1 LREIPQNIKI
11 DMDKKNELLK
21 ILIPAVGGQG
31 GGVLTEWLIQ
41 VFLIEGFEVQG
52 VGLPGLSQRGGS
64 TVYYI
69 ESYPKVNSE
78 KPIIFSQYPLPG
90 DIDIILAQEF
100 LELGRV
106 LELGYGSDKTT
117 VVSSTHRIYSTL
129 EKLPITRGIYSEE
142 NLRKLANAFSD
153 KFIGLNALEIA
164 KQNGLGELAINAVLL
179 GALGASGAL
188 NIDEASY
195 LKAISQV
202 GVSVETNIK
211 AFRIGWDYVKSNKYN
226 LSLIESGTKWDEF
239 KKERLEKLHPDKRE
253 ELLYLIFEIE
263 QEYPDV
269 LREILAEAL
278 FRLADYQ
285 DVWYSKKYL
294 DSINKI
300 YRLDRNSGDFMLTEM
315 FAKNL
320 ALWMSYEDGIRV
332 AELKINPERFK
343 RIKKEMLLRDN
354 QLFHVT
360 DYLNPDAEEI
370 YGLLP
375 NLFVSPIVKL
385 TETRLF
391 QKIWPRKKKI
401 TFPQNPTTS
410 SFIGSLRLWFLTKF
424 KRFRPYSYRF
434 KKEYSLMNK
443 YSQSVERFSRMDY
456 ELGCLVAKSGNIIK
470 GYGDVRRRT
479 MDSFNRLLDNI
490 INPLSEFEKK
500 SGNSFDLTIDT
511 GEKSLK
517 LISDSTDGI
526 DKAVELVNK
535 VLKRKA
541 A

>member
-1 LREIPQNIKI
+1 M
-11 DMDKKNELLK
+11 DMDKRNGLLK

-69 ESYPKVNSE
+69 ESYPKADSQ
-78 KPIIFSQYPLPG
+78 KSIIFSQYPLPG

-117 VVSSTHRIYSTL
+117 IVSSTHRIYSTL
-129 EKLPITRGIYSEE
+129 EKLPITSRIYSKE
-142 NLRKLANAFSD
+142 NLRKLANALSE

-164 KQNGLGELAINAVLL
+164 KQNGQGELAINAILL

-202 GVSVETNIK
+202 GVAVEPNIK

-226 LSLIESGTKWDEF
+226 ISLVESGTKWNEF
-239 KKERLEKLHPDKRE
+239 KKERIEKLHPDKRE
-253 ELLYLIFEIE
+253 EFLYLIFKIE
-263 QEYPDV
+263 QEYPDA

-278 FRLADYQ
+278 FRLTDYQ
-285 DVWYSKKYL
+285 DIWYAKRYL
-294 DSINKI
+294 EMVNKI
-300 YRLDRNSGDFMLTEM
+300 YKLDKNSEDFMLTEM

-343 RIKKEMLLRDN
+343 RIKKEMFLRDN
-354 QLFHVT
+354 QVFHVI

-375 NLFVSPIVKL
+375 NLIVSPIVRL
-385 TETRLF
+385 TETRIF
-391 QKIWPRKKKI
+391 QKIWPMKKRI

-410 SFIGSLRLWFLTKF
+410 SFFGGLRLWFLTKF

-434 KKEYSLMNK
+434 KKEYDLMNE
-443 YSQSVERFSRMDY
+443 YWHSVERFSRMNY
-456 ELGCLVAKSGNIIK
+456 ELGCLVAKSGNMIK
-470 GYGDVRRRT
+470 GYGNVRRRT
-479 MDSFNRLLDNI
+479 LDSFNRFLDNI
-490 INPLSEFEKK
+490 IIPLSDFEKK
-500 SGNSFDLTIDT
+500 SFDSLNLTIDT

-526 DKAVELVNK
+526 EKAEELANHI
-535 VLKRKA
+535 LKKKA